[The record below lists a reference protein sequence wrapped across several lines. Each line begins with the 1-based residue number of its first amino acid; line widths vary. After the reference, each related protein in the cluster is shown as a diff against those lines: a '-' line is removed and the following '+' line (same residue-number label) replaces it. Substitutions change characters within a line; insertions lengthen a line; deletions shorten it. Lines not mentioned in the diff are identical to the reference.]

1 MRVVEVNFTM
11 KEVEK
16 MTTVI
21 IILVVFSL
29 LISLLQLY
37 FNRKWLLFYTAF
49 GYDQYFMIIA
59 KLNAAGVKY
68 KTKSTV
74 STRSDARF
82 KDQTQYDIFVKKEE
96 EHKAHAA
103 LQKKNSYC

>member
-68 KTKSTV
+68 KTKSPV
-74 STRSDARF
+74 STRGDARF

-103 LQKKNSYC
+103 LLKKN

>member
-1 MRVVEVNFTM
+1 ME
-11 KEVEK
+11 
-16 MTTVI
+16 TVI
-21 IILVVFSL
+21 ISLVVFAL

-68 KTKSTV
+68 KTKSPV
-74 STRSDARF
+74 STRGDARF

-103 LQKKNSYC
+103 LQK

>member
-1 MRVVEVNFTM
+1 M
-11 KEVEK
+11 K
-16 MTTVI
+16 TVI
-21 IILVVFSL
+21 IILVVFAL

-37 FNRKWLLFYTAF
+37 FKRKWLLFFTAF

-68 KTKSTV
+68 KTKSPV
-74 STRSDARF
+74 STRGDARF

-96 EHKAHAA
+96 EYKAHAA
-103 LQKKNSYC
+103 LQK

>member
-1 MRVVEVNFTM
+1 M
-11 KEVEK
+11 K
-16 MTTVI
+16 TVI
-21 IILVVFSL
+21 IILILCALVV
-29 LISLLQLY
+29 SLLQLY

-68 KTKSTV
+68 KTKSPV
-74 STRSDARF
+74 STRGDERF
-82 KDQTQYDIFVKKEE
+82 KDQTQYDIFVIKDE

-103 LQKKNSYC
+103 LQKRG